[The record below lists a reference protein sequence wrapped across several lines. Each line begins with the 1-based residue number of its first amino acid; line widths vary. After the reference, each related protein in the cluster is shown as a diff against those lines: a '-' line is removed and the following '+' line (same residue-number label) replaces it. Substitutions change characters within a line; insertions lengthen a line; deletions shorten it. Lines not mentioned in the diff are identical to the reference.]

1 MSSVPRAVGSFT
13 NWAILRL
20 GELLFVAGGLFPL
33 VAQHHK
39 LSILLQASAVGLL
52 VLVPVY
58 FHPFAFGCADK
69 QGIVFCRYFKLH
81 FVPWNEV
88 ARVECQQRIDF
99 ELVVRLDR
107 RMGLTKTVKFVTNFA
122 RQEVKAFRDGWTPE
136 LVTWLRD
143 RLSSAQAPA
152 PQACSPGQ
160 GHQDA

>member
-13 NWAILRL
+13 NWVILRL
-20 GELLFVAGGLFPL
+20 GELLFVASGLFPL
-33 VAQHHK
+33 VAQRHK
-39 LSILLQASAVGLL
+39 VSILLLASAVVLL

-58 FHPFAFGCADK
+58 FHPFAFGCADE

-88 ARVECQQRIDF
+88 ARVEYQQRIDF

-107 RMGLTKTVKFVTNFA
+107 RVGLIKTVKFAMNFA

-136 LVTWLRD
+136 LVTWLLD

-152 PQACSPGQ
+152 PQV
-160 GHQDA
+160 